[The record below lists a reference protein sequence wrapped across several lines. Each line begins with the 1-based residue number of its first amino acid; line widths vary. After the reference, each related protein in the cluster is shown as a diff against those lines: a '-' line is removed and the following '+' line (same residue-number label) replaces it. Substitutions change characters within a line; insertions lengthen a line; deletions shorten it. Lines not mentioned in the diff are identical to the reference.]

1 MAKKKAA
8 TAATM
13 LMKQAAKGGAKL
25 ETAQVDPSELALCK
39 VEIEQLKIENAHLAK
54 TRTGWMVSAI
64 ILFALFVITLGLK
77 LA

>member
-8 TAATM
+8 SAASV
-13 LMKQAAKGGAKL
+13 LMKQVAKK
-25 ETAQVDPSELALCK
+25 ENKQEINQDPGELVLCK
-39 VEIEQLKIENAHLAK
+39 VEIEQLKNENAHLAK
-54 TRTGWMVSAI
+54 TRTGWMVTAI